1 MDIVLFPQ
9 HLVSIICFFIMIG
22 ALIIAYIKKFMLT
35 YILIIVNIIIFIITI
50 FFENEIIFGIGD
62 YPGLGF
68 RPIYLSL
75 DYFPQL
81 YTLFTSM
88 FIHGGFAH
96 IFGNM
101 FVFFFVGTALEE
113 RIGLKKFMI
122 IYLLAGVCGAITQ
135 ALLNLNS
142 FTPMIGASGAIFG
155 VMGALAYA
163 FPRDEVVMPVGI
175 GIMFLTRI
183 KVIYAVLFFAA
194 IETLVVWLDV
204 KDTTAHFAHLG
215 GLLGGFILA
224 AILIKKAKKSE
235 TGSFQTIYY
244 NPNAQQ
250 KQDEIN
256 FSNLRQL
263 ATTPEQKEILKKIE
277 NETVPQVKDIWLEHF
292 FDKTVCP
299 KCKNKISHFDKK
311 IWCEKCGFRTNY

>member
-1 MDIVLFPQ
+1 
-9 HLVSIICFFIMIG
+9 MIG
-22 ALIIAYIKKFMLT
+22 ALLFAYVKKFMLT
-35 YILIIVNIIIFIITI
+35 YILIIANIIIFIITI
-50 FFENEIIFGIGD
+50 FFEKEIIYGTGNYPNL

-68 RPIYLSL
+68 RPVYLSL

-113 RIGLKKFMI
+113 RIGIKKFMI
-122 IYLLAGVCGAITQ
+122 IYLIAGVCGAVTQ
-135 ALLNLNS
+135 ALVNLDS
-142 FTPMIGASGAIFG
+142 SIPMIGASGAIFG

-194 IETLVVWLDV
+194 IETIVVWLDIQ
-204 KDTTAHFAHLG
+204 DTTAHFAHLG
-215 GLLGGFILA
+215 GLIGGFILA
-224 AILIKKAKKSE
+224 AVLIKKVKK
-235 TGSFQTIYY
+235 TDDASFQTIYY
-244 NPNAQQ
+244 NPVTQY
-250 KQDEIN
+250 KQDDIN
-256 FSNLRQL
+256 FSNLKKL
-263 ATTPEQKEILKKIE
+263 ADTTELKEMLKKIE
-277 NETVPQVKDIWLEHF
+277 NETVPQVKEVWLEHF
-292 FDKTVCP
+292 LDKTVCP
-299 KCKNKISHFDKK
+299 KCKTSLNHFDKK
-311 IWCEKCGFRTNY
+311 IWCEKCGFRTSY